1 MTQVRTNASAMKVLK
16 VFKALRGH
24 TLHGLSNGELA
35 SGLRESPSTVTRALH
50 TLIAE
55 GLVQKLDSGRYA
67 HSVQTLQ
74 IAQAHAN
81 EMATATNRIAEINAR
96 VAAGAGK

>member
-1 MTQVRTNASAMKVLK
+1 MTQVRINASAVKVLR

-24 TLHGLSNGELA
+24 TIHGLSNGDLSA
-35 SGLRESPSTVTRALH
+35 GLRESPSTVTRALH

-55 GLVQKLDSGRYA
+55 GLVIKLETGRYA
-67 HSVQTLQ
+67 LSIQTLQ

-81 EMATATNRIAEINAR
+81 EMANVISRVSEINAR